1 MEVQVTLVAEDQFDG
16 LVSLADWLRAE
27 RALQGRIRLQRQA
40 PLQGELGGTFE
51 LVSVVVGSGG
61 VVTALVT
68 SLQAWLNSRRTEQ
81 KVVVSVGDRSVEI
94 VRNGSSPVAEAELLR
109 LVKEV
114 LDGQ

>member
-1 MEVQVTLVAEDQFDG
+1 MEVQVALVTQDSLDD

-27 RALQGRIRLQRQA
+27 RAFQGRVHLRRQA
-40 PLQGELGGTFE
+40 PTPGELGGAFE
-51 LVSVVVGSGG
+51 LVSVVIGSGG

-81 KVVVSVGDRSVEI
+81 KIAVSVGDRSVEI

-114 LDGQ
+114 LNEQ